1 MPAFIL
7 RIIFILSLIWGI
19 VWSADKNSLPHII
32 LVMSD
37 DHGYGDCGY
46 TGHPFVQT
54 PNLDAMAKTG
64 VVFNRFYSSAPVC
77 SPTRASVLTGRH
89 PFRVNVPNH
98 GHYLRPQES
107 TIAEKLKDA
116 GYITGH
122 FGKWHIGSVQPDS
135 PTSPGGAGFDEWLS
149 GLNFFDND
157 PYLSRNGEYEQIKG
171 AGTVITMD
179 ATLDFLEKQN
189 GKGKP
194 IFIVTWFPS
203 PHAPHPE
210 IPEGMPNASRLY
222 NDQDTNLKG
231 YFREI
236 TLLDQQIGRL
246 REKLRSLNIEQNTL
260 LFYSSDNGGLDEK
273 TSGGRA
279 KKGSI
284 YEGGAKN
291 SRHS

>member
-1 MPAFIL
+1 
-7 RIIFILSLIWGI
+7 
-19 VWSADKNSLPHII
+19 
-32 LVMSD
+32 
-37 DHGYGDCGY
+37 
-46 TGHPFVQT
+46 
-54 PNLDAMAKTG
+54 MAKEG

-107 TIAEKLKDA
+107 TIAEKLKEA
-116 GYITGH
+116 GYVTGH

-149 GLNFFDND
+149 GLNFFDNN

-210 IPEGMPNASRLY
+210 IPEGMQNPSKLY
-222 NDQDTNLKG
+222 NNQDTNLKG

-246 REKLRSLNIEQNTL
+246 REKLRLSLIH
-260 LFYSSDNGGLDEK
+260 
-273 TSGGRA
+273 
-279 KKGSI
+279 I
-284 YEGGAKN
+284 
-291 SRHS
+291 